1 MILIIR
7 HKSADRE
14 FQIQLDKN
22 NLNYLY
28 QPVLKFKYIKKK
40 ITNFDKK
47 IFIVASIQA
56 VRSIHTHNREYLNQ
70 IKGSQIFVIG
80 KKVRGALIKLGVNN
94 FIKTFDSTTS
104 LIKFIDKK
112 KSYKNIKFEYL
123 CGSIVNEE
131 FVNEM
136 KDKKYS
142 LRKRIIYQTTPLS
155 QLLKKTQIAI
165 KNKRIEIIVFYSVY
179 SAKNFLRLLRKYDL
193 LSLINQ
199 DVQFLCFSERISDHL
214 YNMRVLPT
222 QKISSIKSPNSKLLL
237 RSVKKILNT
246 Q

>member
-70 IKGSQIFVIG
+70 IKGSQLFVIG
-80 KKVRGALIKLGVNN
+80 NLK
-94 FIKTFDSTTS
+94 
-104 LIKFIDKK
+104 LIKFLTLNLEHLHLNQ
-112 KSYKNIKFEYL
+112 KSI
-123 CGSIVNEE
+123 
-131 FVNEM
+131 
-136 KDKKYS
+136 
-142 LRKRIIYQTTPLS
+142 
-155 QLLKKTQIAI
+155 
-165 KNKRIEIIVFYSVY
+165 
-179 SAKNFLRLLRKYDL
+179 FLY
-193 LSLINQ
+193 
-199 DVQFLCFSERISDHL
+199 
-214 YNMRVLPT
+214 
-222 QKISSIKSPNSKLLL
+222 
-237 RSVKKILNT
+237 
-246 Q
+246 